1 MQDIELYGKILG
13 VRPPWKVE
21 SVETDMKKL
30 EITIH
35 VEYDSNVPVRCPIC
49 HEPSPVHDRNKRRW
63 RHLDTC
69 QMRTIIEC
77 DVPRTRCTE
86 HGVKQ
91 QTVSWA
97 EKNSHFTAL
106 FEAMAISWLKE
117 TNIKA
122 VSKQLRVSWSQ
133 VALIQEKA
141 VQRGLERRKEE
152 PVKSL
157 GIDETSFQKRHE
169 YVTVL
174 MDNEKD
180 QVIDVLDN
188 RRAEDLDAWLK
199 QRPEAERAE
208 FETITM
214 DMWDPYIKAVREN
227 VPSSDEKI
235 CFDPFHVMSQF
246 GKALDKVRAEE
257 HREFLRKNGES
268 CLKYTRFEWLRNSN
282 KTDNRSRAGFLS
294 LARSNM
300 RTSRAWAIKETAARL
315 WAYNSKEWAK
325 KAWKSLCGWISRC
338 RLEPV
343 IKIGRTI
350 RRYLWGILNAI
361 VMKANN
367 AKLEGKNAR
376 IQKIKSMACGFRNR
390 ERFKNAIL
398 FHLGGL
404 DMMPNLVNS

>member
-1 MQDIELYGKILG
+1 MEDIELYGKILG
-13 VRPPWKVE
+13 VETPWRVN
-21 SVETDMKKL
+21 SVVTDMKKL
-30 EITIH
+30 EVRIH
-35 VEYDSNVPVRCPIC
+35 VEYDRAIPIRCPVC
-49 HEPSPVHDRNKRRW
+49 NEPSPVHDRNLRRW

-77 DVPRTRCTE
+77 EVPRTRCTA

-91 QTVSWA
+91 QSVSWA

-106 FEAMAISWLKE
+106 FEALAITWLKE

-122 VSKQLRVSWSQ
+122 TSKQLRISWAQ
-133 VALIQEKA
+133 ADRIKEKA
-141 VQRGLERRKEE
+141 VRRGLARRKIE

-174 MDNEKD
+174 LDNEKD
-180 QVIDVLDN
+180 VVIDVLDN

-199 QRPEAERAE
+199 QRPEAEKTVLKA
-208 FETITM
+208 ITM
-214 DMWDPYIKAVREN
+214 DMWDPYIKAVMDN
-227 VPSSDEKI
+227 VPSAGEKI
-235 CFDPFHVMSQF
+235 CFDPFHIMSHF
-246 GKALDKVRAEE
+246 SKALDKIRAEE
-257 HREFLRKNGES
+257 HRGFLRSDGES
-268 CLKYTRFEWLRNSN
+268 CLKHTRFEWLRNSSR
-282 KTDNRSRAGFLS
+282 TDNRSRIEFMR

-300 RTSRAWAIKETAARL
+300 KTSRAWAIKETATKL
-315 WAYNSKEWAK
+315 WRYESMEWAK
-325 KAWKSLCGWISRC
+325 KSWKALCGWISRC
-338 RLEPV
+338 RLEPM
-343 IKIGRTI
+343 IKVGRMI

-361 VMKANN
+361 IMKANN

-390 ERFKNAIL
+390 ARFKNAIL

-404 DMMPNLVNS
+404 DMMPEMTS